1 MATARSGTGVIDTIE
16 KPSPL
21 QSFIDKWLGAQPQQH
36 VALMFVDGRRYPG
49 HLALAAFEQEMLDAA
64 YARREPQAVIG
75 KLNWWMAE
83 LTAAPTT
90 GGQHPLTK
98 VLFDDDRA
106 LAIPNAVWLAPAR
119 AAMVQLEQCTAADF
133 PAQMAAARP
142 LHGALAALET
152 MWWYGADASA
162 QRAAQVAVL
171 SHLLH
176 ALRRLSQDVD
186 RDCLPLPMAR
196 LAQHALGR
204 DQLRQ
209 PSVARG
215 QAVKAQLH
223 DLLQSW
229 RESDRQP
236 GPLSVFR
243 AVESRHG
250 RRLAKRAAAA
260 PDSLAALGVEALQPS
275 LLTTLQAWRAARK
288 WLRACPS
295 VAEPQAVAGVVSE

>member
-119 AAMVQLEQCTAADF
+119 AAMVQLEQGTAADF

-176 ALRRLSQDVD
+176 ALRRLSQ
-186 RDCLPLPMAR
+186 
-196 LAQHALGR
+196 
-204 DQLRQ
+204 
-209 PSVARG
+209 G

-250 RRLAKRAAAA
+250 RRLAMRAAAA

>member
-1 MATARSGTGVIDTIE
+1 
-16 KPSPL
+16 
-21 QSFIDKWLGAQPQQH
+21 
-36 VALMFVDGRRYPG
+36 
-49 HLALAAFEQEMLDAA
+49 
-64 YARREPQAVIG
+64 
-75 KLNWWMAE
+75 
-83 LTAAPTT
+83 
-90 GGQHPLTK
+90 
-98 VLFDDDRA
+98 
-106 LAIPNAVWLAPAR
+106 
-119 AAMVQLEQCTAADF
+119 MVQLEQGTAADF

-209 PSVARG
+209 PGVARG